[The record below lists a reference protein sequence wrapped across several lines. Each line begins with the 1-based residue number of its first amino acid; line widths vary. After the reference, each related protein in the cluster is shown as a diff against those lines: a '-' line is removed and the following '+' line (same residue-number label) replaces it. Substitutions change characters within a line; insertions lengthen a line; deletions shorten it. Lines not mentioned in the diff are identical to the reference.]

1 MYAMSISGYALC
13 HRGFANASPN
23 SSDNVNLHVV
33 DVLTCIASSG
43 SNFFVWPGLIP
54 LLFIIIELSTVHMI
68 DVFRFGVDLS
78 VDRLLDKSTQSL
90 KTSLICTVPS

>member
-1 MYAMSISGYALC
+1 MSISGCYAWC

-33 DVLTCIASSG
+33 DIFTCVASFE

-54 LLFIIIELSTVHMI
+54 LLFIIIKLSTVHMI

-78 VDRLLDKSTQSL
+78 VDRLLDKSTQS
-90 KTSLICTVPS
+90 